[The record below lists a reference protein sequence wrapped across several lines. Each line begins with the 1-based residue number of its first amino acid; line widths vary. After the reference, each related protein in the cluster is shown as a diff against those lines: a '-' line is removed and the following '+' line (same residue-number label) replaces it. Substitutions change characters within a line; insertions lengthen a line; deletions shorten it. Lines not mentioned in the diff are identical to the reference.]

1 MRGVHD
7 DGAGKRA
14 ALRDFAMHSKRMEVR
29 QRRAAAD
36 SAQSAEL
43 QEGLQQAPA
52 RGHASERMPPA
63 DRSLPAGSQTTSQPD
78 EIAPQSGDALSADV
92 SCSSHGLGAASSQ
105 GFEAGEWEDGGWD
118 DFRAVTLDHPLAA
131 GRGMLHSHTAAAER
145 AERGPQGHATQGLE
159 VEAGQAADVSAPSA
173 ADASRMLEAASDCSV
188 GGEMRGA
195 AADDVEAAD
204 LEAVASSAA
213 SPPLV
218 RMGVCKE
225 EGREEASGPQA
236 RPASSAAPA
245 SAAASSATASSAT
258 ASSAAF
264 SSSAPVS
271 TARLPTAAA
280 HSAYGASH
288 QQNRNRTAQSLAR
301 SQRSHGRLIGALRFW
316 LGCGYSRPE
325 SESEWAADD
334 SGACTVA
341 QV

>member
-1 MRGVHD
+1 
-7 DGAGKRA
+7 
-14 ALRDFAMHSKRMEVR
+14 VR

-118 DFRAVTLDHPLAA
+118 DFRAVTLDYPLAA

-145 AERGPQGHATQGLE
+145 AERGPPGHATQGLE
-159 VEAGQAADVSAPSA
+159 VGAGQAADVGAPSGT
-173 ADASRMLEAASDCSV
+173 DASRMLEAASDCTV
-188 GGEMRGA
+188 GGEMRGV
-195 AADDVEAAD
+195 AADDVDAAGLEAAA
-204 LEAVASSAA
+204 LSAG

-236 RPASSAAPA
+236 RPASSAA
-245 SAAASSATASSAT
+245 ASSAT
-258 ASSAAF
+258 ASSAAA
-264 SSSAPVS
+264 SSAATSSLAPVS
-271 TARLPTAAA
+271 AARHPAAAA
-280 HSAYGASH
+280 HSAYGASY
-288 QQNRNRTAQSLAR
+288 QRNRK
-301 SQRSHGRLIGALRFW
+301 SHGRLTLMGALRFW

-325 SESEWAADD
+325 SESEWAADG
-334 SGACTVA
+334 SGACTAA